1 MRPLTHKFRIVSA
14 FSEKPFFSYLIS
26 ASPRTSA
33 CHLLSISSISATIY
47 SKAEINK
54 VAVEMADPTPG
65 DPFPPKRKR
74 TRIVRPYPVNTLQD
88 ALAVGVAI
96 QEATSGLPCGRVDL
110 ARAMGTT
117 PASSG
122 FTTRLNSSVKYGLTE
137 GGYNDDV
144 VKMARRGEAI
154 VAPRDAAERQQ
165 SLYHAALAPDVFRGF
180 YEMLD
185 GKQLPEDEFARNMIR
200 RELAIRPELAA
211 ECLAIAKANGDLSGI
226 VTERNGTLHV
236 DLGRGEGGRSEQPAD
251 AVDKPEPGP
260 AEPSAAIQPPSE
272 SGTGRIFIAHAGAP
286 DVASAIESLLQGFGI
301 SCELADPD
309 HNRGNGHRPVPAAV
323 AEQMR
328 ACSSAIVIGGH
339 RGRLEGSEESAR
351 LAFLIGAASVLYG
364 ERVIAV
370 VPRDAPPSRLDGIR
384 TVAFDADKPEESALA
399 LIREL
404 HRAGIIRIAA

>member
-1 MRPLTHKFRIVSA
+1 
-14 FSEKPFFSYLIS
+14 
-26 ASPRTSA
+26 
-33 CHLLSISSISATIY
+33 
-47 SKAEINK
+47 
-54 VAVEMADPTPG
+54 MADPTPD

-88 ALAVGVAI
+88 ALAVAVAI

-200 RELAIRPELAA
+200 RELEIRPELAA
-211 ECLAIAKANGDLSGI
+211 ECLAIAKANGVLSGI
-226 VTERNGTLHV
+226 IAERTGTLYV
-236 DLGRGEGGRSEQPAD
+236 DLGRREGGRSAQSGEPAT
-251 AVDKPEPGP
+251 AIGKPHPSP
-260 AEPSAAIQPPSE
+260 AEPSVAVQPPSE
-272 SGTGRIFIAHAGAP
+272 PGTGRIFVAHVRAA
-286 DVASAIESLLQGFGI
+286 DVASAIGSLLQGFGI
-301 SCELADPD
+301 PCELAEQP
-309 HNRGNGHRPVPAAV
+309 NGGDGHSPVPAAV

-328 ACSSAIVIGGH
+328 SCSSAIVIGGD
-339 RGRLEGSEESAR
+339 RGGFEGSEESAR

-370 VPRDAPPSRLDGIR
+370 VSGDAPRSRLNGVR
-384 TVAFDADKPEESALA
+384 TVAFDGDKPEESALA
-399 LIREL
+399 LLREL
-404 HRAGIIRIAA
+404 HRAGVIRISA